1 MDLLDETASQGS
13 RGSLGLE
20 ALGEVH
26 DFLRALGSS
35 QSSESESPT
44 PPPASVVIN
53 NSLISVNAPAVVV
66 NSVRSVSKEAVPAAV
81 AADLPVSKGPHRS
94 STKSRASGAAPTESY
109 ASQYTAAAFY
119 AS

>member
-1 MDLLDETASQGS
+1 MDLLDETALQGS

-44 PPPASVVIN
+44 PPPPASVVIN

-66 NSVRSVSKEAVPAAV
+66 NSERSVSKE
-81 AADLPVSKGPHRS
+81 
-94 STKSRASGAAPTESY
+94 
-109 ASQYTAAAFY
+109 
-119 AS
+119 

>member
-66 NSVRSVSKEAVPAAV
+66 NSERSVSKE
-81 AADLPVSKGPHRS
+81 
-94 STKSRASGAAPTESY
+94 
-109 ASQYTAAAFY
+109 
-119 AS
+119 